1 MQWDR
6 DAVIE
11 ASAGTGKTFTL
22 EHLVVELV
30 LATDVTFDQFLI
42 VTFTEKATSEL
53 RARVRAKLELL
64 QAGNGERAT
73 DAQVASGDFWTI
85 DVGAQSKLTRALHA
99 FDGATITTIH
109 SFCQRVLRENAFASG
124 RQFEEEQ
131 VDGRDA
137 FRKALRESLRRDVAG
152 DETRLAWLE
161 SALHEGWSIQRIE
174 DLLWNC
180 VQARAELRPAMDMGR
195 LAAALDAFPA
205 DELAS
210 VDIARELKIW
220 RKPSALQQ
228 PVCPALSPRPMAS
241 TERSSRPSCKSST
254 RGRGPPCGSA
264 PRRST

>member
-1 MQWDR
+1 MRWDR

-30 LATDVTFDQFLI
+30 LATDVSFDQFLI

-53 RARVRAKLELL
+53 RTRVRAKLELL
-64 QAGNGERAT
+64 QTGGGERAT

-85 DVGAQSKLTRALHA
+85 DDRAQAKLTRALHA
-99 FDGATITTIH
+99 FDGPTITTIH

-137 FRKALRESLRRDVAG
+137 FRKALRESLRRDLTA

-161 SALHEGWSIQRIE
+161 TALYAGWSIQRIE

-180 VQARAELRPAMDMGR
+180 VQARGELR
-195 LAAALDAFPA
+195 
-205 DELAS
+205 
-210 VDIARELKIW
+210 
-220 RKPSALQQ
+220 
-228 PVCPALSPRPMAS
+228 
-241 TERSSRPSCKSST
+241 
-254 RGRGPPCGSA
+254 
-264 PRRST
+264 